1 VPPALIVCPS
11 CACHAKSVETTCP
24 SCGEPLRRTDGSLP
38 RAAVAVLLG
47 LSAAAVGTGACSGG
61 VAVHYGIAQTGPGGA
76 GGVQSSSFSEAA
88 AYGIAQTTG
97 PGTGG
102 AGGAGGAPSTS
113 SGSGGAGGGDG
124 GG

>member
-1 VPPALIVCPS
+1 MPPALIVCPS

-47 LSAAAVGTGACSGG
+47 LTAAAVGTGSCSGT
-61 VAVHYGIAQTGPGGA
+61 VAVHYGIAQTGA

-88 AYGIAQTTG
+88 AYGVAQTTG
-97 PGTGG
+97 PGAGGGGGTGGAPAASSGSSG
-102 AGGAGGAPSTS
+102 AGGA
-113 SGSGGAGGGDG
+113 DG
-124 GG
+124 G

>member
-1 VPPALIVCPS
+1 MS
-11 CACHAKSVETTCP
+11 SETTCP

-47 LSAAAVGTGACSGG
+47 LTAAAVGAGSCTGG
-61 VAVHYGIAQTGPGGA
+61 VAVHYGIAQTGSGGA

-88 AYGIAQTTG
+88 AYGVAQTTG
-97 PGTGG
+97 PGSGGSGG
-102 AGGAGGAPSTS
+102 AGGAGGAPPTS

-124 GG
+124 G